1 MTTIEKKILASVD
14 KHLPVLLMIGCTI
27 LGILVRMALRDFRSA
42 DFEDSLSPWYDAI
55 AANGLS
61 QQVGDY
67 NFTYQFVIWLLTKIG
82 AAPLY
87 SYKMISCIFDL
98 VLAITAAMIVHREN
112 NKENNWAAA
121 LAYGAVWLSPI
132 VFLNSSAWAQCDA
145 IYSAFALLAIFML
158 DKEKTN
164 WSMCLLGI
172 GFAFKL
178 HTVFV
183 LPLFLFVYFMRR
195 TFSIVRFSLIPVSML
210 ALSLP
215 LVFWGRNIGE
225 VFTIYANQPNS
236 YQAMS
241 MNYPSVWLLLCQAQ
255 DPAQYAF
262 LKLPAIVMTVFVL
275 ALLMIW
281 WIRKS
286 YQPSGM
292 NYYMMA
298 FLVVYTCVLF
308 LPSMHERY
316 GYLYEIL
323 AVVLAVLI
331 PKTIPLC
338 IGLVC
343 ISLSTYGVYLF
354 GVGENWLVLV
364 CANLALYGTYVNCL
378 TKEMQSSIHNRG
390 KCAKY

>member
-1 MTTIEKKILASVD
+1 M
-14 KHLPVLLMIGCTI
+14 
-27 LGILVRMALRDFRSA
+27 
-42 DFEDSLSPWYDAI
+42 
-55 AANGLS
+55 
-61 QQVGDY
+61 
-67 NFTYQFVIWLLTKIG
+67 TKIG
-82 AAPLY
+82 TSPLY

-98 VLAITAAMIVHREN
+98 VLAVTAAIIVHREK

-121 LAYGAVWLSPI
+121 LAYSAVWLSPI

-145 IYSAFALLAIFML
+145 IYSAFALLAILML

-225 VFTIYANQPNS
+225 VFTIYANQTNS

-241 MNYPSVWLLLCQAQ
+241 MNYPSVWLLLCQAR

-275 ALLMIW
+275 ALLIIW

-354 GVGENWLVLV
+354 GVAENWLVLV
-364 CANLALYGTYVNCL
+364 CANLALYGIYVNCL